1 MIKLTY
7 RSVPISKATAKK
19 VKFVDDGSVAV
30 SINLKLSLVTD
41 HTKRPKPL
49 AFQERNELILPPE
62 NNLLQAYI
70 ADTEQF
76 AIDNQMVINKK
87 KTQVICFNKTRKW
100 NFPPEVLLAD
110 RVIDCVTQVKLVG
123 VTVTDDLK
131 WVKNTE
137 YICEKAMNRIWVLRR
152 MKNIGL
158 EAEYI
163 FDTYIKEIR
172 SVLELAVPVWHSSL
186 TKKLSNEIER
196 VQKIAFRII
205 LGDHYNDYDV
215 ACTLLETET
224 LEMRR

>member
-1 MIKLTY
+1 
-7 RSVPISKATAKK
+7 
-19 VKFVDDGSVAV
+19 
-30 SINLKLSLVTD
+30 
-41 HTKRPKPL
+41 
-49 AFQERNELILPPE
+49 
-62 NNLLQAYI
+62 
-70 ADTEQF
+70 
-76 AIDNQMVINKK
+76 
-87 KTQVICFNKTRKW
+87 
-100 NFPPEVLLAD
+100 VLLAD

-152 MKNIGL
+152 MKNIAL

-186 TKKLSNEIER
+186 TKKVSDEIER